1 MKNAPASL
9 GIVNPSVICILLS
22 KYNSA
27 AEPTNLTDRLK
38 TKEVKSEP
46 GMKERKGC

>member
-1 MKNAPASL
+1 MPTGL
-9 GIVNPSVICILLS
+9 GIVNHSVIPDLLR

-27 AEPTNLTDRLK
+27 EEPTNMTDRLK